1 MADTEI
7 ERLPKELFGQIRRLE
22 IKTRKQVEAV
32 FSGEYHSVFKGS
44 GMEFSEV
51 RQYQPGDDV
60 RSIDWNVT
68 ARTGVPFL
76 KVFDEER
83 ELTVILMVD
92 ASASGGF
99 GTAERFK
106 TEAIAELC
114 ATLAFSAI
122 RNGDKVGLMI
132 FTDSVELY
140 IPPAKGRKNVL
151 RIIRE
156 VLFFKPQ
163 GKGTDIKGAL
173 ERLNGTV
180 KRKGIVFLLS
190 DFAVGI
196 DGTGGDF
203 DKPLGAASRR
213 HDLVAIEVFDPAERE
228 LPDVGLITLID
239 AETGEEV
246 AVDSSNPDF
255 RAKFAKSVAARD
267 KVLSKLFGSHGV
279 DHIKVPSSGSLA
291 DPLVKFFRKR
301 ERRLATGR

>member
-1 MADTEI
+1 MADTEST
-7 ERLPKELFGQIRRLE
+7 RLPKELFGQIRRLE

-68 ARTGVPFL
+68 ARTGHPFL

-83 ELTVILMVD
+83 ELTVIMMVD

-99 GTAERFK
+99 GTSERFK

-114 ATLAFSAI
+114 ATIAFSAI

-132 FTDSVELY
+132 FTDSIELY

-156 VLFFKPQ
+156 ILFFKPQ

-190 DFAVGI
+190 DF
-196 DGTGGDF
+196 DNTGGDF
-203 DKPLGAASRR
+203 EKPLNAASRR

-239 AETGEEV
+239 AETEEEV
-246 AVDSSNPDF
+246 VVDSSNPDF
-255 RAKFAKSVAARD
+255 RAKFAKSVAIRE
-267 KVLSKLFGSHGV
+267 KGLSKLFGSHGV

-291 DPLVKFFRKR
+291 DPLVKFFRTR
-301 ERRLATGR
+301 ERRLARGM